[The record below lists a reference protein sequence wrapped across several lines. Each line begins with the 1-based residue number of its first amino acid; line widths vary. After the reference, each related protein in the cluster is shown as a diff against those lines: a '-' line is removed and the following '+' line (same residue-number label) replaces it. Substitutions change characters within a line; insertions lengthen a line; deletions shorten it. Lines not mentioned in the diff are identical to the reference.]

1 MLEILKVRGSQE
13 TKPSTV
19 DIISSASTVYV
30 RENIVR
36 IDEDGDQGFHGWE
49 YDEKQYGVDEYA
61 NMVLRDELSGL
72 KLALA
77 ESEEARLVD
86 SNAIK
91 LALAEL
97 AEGVV

>member
-19 DIISSASTVYV
+19 DIVSSASTVYV

-49 YDEKQYGVDEYA
+49 YDEKQYSREEWLMME
-61 NMVLRDELSGL
+61 NERLTTELSGTQA
-72 KLALA
+72 AL
-77 ESEEARLVD
+77 D
-86 SNAIK
+86 
-91 LALAEL
+91 EL
-97 AEGVV
+97 ILGGM